1 MRGVCGL
8 SRPKQFCVRGH
19 DTHVVGRSGRQCKE
33 CRRVDH
39 TGRLTV
45 TLEDIQRDVEE
56 MRARVQARKRMV
68 RRAA

>member
-1 MRGVCGL
+1 M
-8 SRPKQFCVRGH
+8 RGH
-19 DTHVVGRSGRQCKE
+19 DTHEVGRSGRQCKE

-39 TGRLTV
+39 TSRLTV
-45 TLEDIQRDVEE
+45 TLEDIQRDVDD